1 MDHAPTADRRT
12 FLKLGAGASAASLSA
27 LAGCSNLHITFEP
40 KSGAR
45 PATRFVLGAK
55 AKSFRGI
62 APEYIRKER
71 NPTLHMRPGKT
82 VDLVVKNIGGGTH
95 ALVVEN
101 SLDRTLLET
110 EPTTRRGQTR
120 TLTFEASQEMTTY
133 LDPHHPVLMRGELL
147 VNQY

>member
-1 MDHAPTADRRT
+1 MDHPLTSDRRT
-12 FLKLGAGASAASLSA
+12 FLKLCAGGSAASLSA
-27 LAGCSNLHITFEP
+27 LAGCTDLHITFEP

-55 AKSFRGI
+55 AKSWRGI

-71 NPTLHMRPGKT
+71 NPTLHMEPGKT
-82 VDLVVKNIGGGTH
+82 VDLVLKNLDGSTH
-95 ALVVEN
+95 ALAVED

-110 EPTTRRGQTR
+110 EPSSRPGETR
-120 TLTFEASQEMTTY
+120 TLTFETSQEMTTY

-147 VNQY
+147 VNYY